1 MATKKHKKANAT
13 SKSAKQQQQQQ
24 QPASGDGD
32 QASSNTTAAAGSSSG
47 MPVFKSPQLN
57 ALILLSIGV
66 SRILQVR
73 STFAVAG
80 EAAPVC
86 VQHLNEAACLDDTIL
101 SLLKYKFGV
110 ALQLT
115 IVAIACILQCWNTEP
130 VMTKLNALFAFTPML
145 TGVQALHA
153 ASIIDSKQTWAQ
165 LWVALVLFALCAPT
179 SLQALPFTKYTTAD
193 GVSSSSFSYSKR
205 TLPALVLMGLTV
217 LYLAQ
222 AANFLLLGLPERA
235 ATPTHLS
242 FMEWVLPV
250 QPAAVEKLEGDIADA
265 ATPILYFLAVDAFT
279 VALLLAFAWFTLPDR
294 SQRVSV
300 LSYCNMLFI
309 FLLFLFWIFTHTQLT
324 KRIVHTL
331 LQSILMMVAA
341 SKSAEVAHQLPAM
354 ERDANS
360 GQLFQLEHMKS
371 TALTVAFV
379 AGVAWIVPDISF
391 QKKKRNQ

>member
-1 MATKKHKKANAT
+1 
-13 SKSAKQQQQQQ
+13 
-24 QPASGDGD
+24 
-32 QASSNTTAAAGSSSG
+32 

-130 VMTKLNALFAFTPML
+130 VMTKLNSLFAFTPML
-145 TGVQALHA
+145 TGIQALHA

-165 LWVALVLFALCAPT
+165 LWVVMVLFALCAPT
-179 SLQALPFTKYTTAD
+179 SLQALPFTKYTTTTAD
-193 GVSSSSFSYSKR
+193 GTSSSSSLSLSYSKK

-222 AANFLLLGLPERA
+222 AVNFLLLGITPARA
-235 ATPTHLS
+235 ATPTHF

-250 QPAAVEKLEGDIADA
+250 QPAAIDKLEGEIAHA

-300 LSYCNMLFI
+300 VVML
-309 FLLFLFWIFTHTQLT
+309 
-324 KRIVHTL
+324 V
-331 LQSILMMVAA
+331 
-341 SKSAEVAHQLPAM
+341 
-354 ERDANS
+354 
-360 GQLFQLEHMKS
+360 
-371 TALTVAFV
+371 
-379 AGVAWIVPDISF
+379 
-391 QKKKRNQ
+391 